1 MDLLIHTED
10 RRLLFRMAALSLAA
24 LLLAAALA
32 LAMTVYVN
40 RALADTYA
48 GIVGTVAQKY
58 PQAEAQVVR
67 DLSAPDAL
75 SVSLGHQV
83 LGRYGLQDLGA
94 AQRGIGAGLLARLLP
109 AGLALTGL
117 ACAGFALLLAGYRR
131 SISAQVAG
139 LSAYLRQIEAGDYA
153 LDVRDNGE
161 GSFSLLKN
169 DLYKVT
175 VRLREQAELLQKDKT
190 ALSNLIADI
199 SHQIKTPLTS
209 LGVLADLLAEDPP
222 EEDRRA
228 FVERLRAQLGRSQWL
243 VAALLK
249 LARLDAGTAAFKS
262 EPVDVRRLI
271 ERALEPLQ
279 IPLEI
284 KNQRLEVHGDDGAS
298 FTGDFNWSAEALTN
312 VVKNCVEHT
321 PDGGKIE
328 ISYGANALY
337 AEIIVRDDGRGIAS
351 RDLPNI
357 FNRFYRGENA
367 GENSVGIGLA
377 LAKAIFT
384 AQGGDIT
391 VHSQRGMGTSFEIRL
406 FRGVV

>member
-1 MDLLIHTED
+1 MDFFPHAED
-10 RRLLFRMAALSLAA
+10 RRLLFCMAALSLVA
-24 LLLAAALA
+24 LLLAAALS
-32 LAMTVYVN
+32 LAMTAYVN

-67 DLSAPDAL
+67 DLSAPDAP

-117 ACAGFALLLAGYRR
+117 ACAGFALLLTGYRR

-209 LGVLADLLAEDPP
+209 LGVLADLLADDPP

-228 FVERLRAQLGRSQWL
+228 FVERLRAQLGRIQWL

-262 EPVDVRRLI
+262 EPVALRELVRY
-271 ERALEPLQ
+271 ALEPLQ

-284 KNQRLEVHGDDGAS
+284 KKQRLEVHGDDGAS
-298 FTGDFNWSAEALTN
+298 FTGDLNWSAEALTN

-321 PDGGKIE
+321 PEGGTIE

-337 AEIIVRDDGRGIAS
+337 AEIIVSDDGEGIAS
-351 RDLPNI
+351 RDMPNI

-377 LAKAIFT
+377 LAKAILT
-384 AQGGDIT
+384 AQGGDIS
-391 VHSQRGMGTSFEIRL
+391 VRSQPGVGTSFAIRV